1 MQETGDRRQDA
12 GIRKTE
18 NGKRKTNERKTIVI
32 KLKNHNSAPDHR
44 TDSPS
49 QRGPGGVVTELVE
62 CVGCYRSENRMTN
75 YLENPNPALDHR
87 TDSPSQRGP
96 GGVVTE
102 LVECVGCS
110 FLIPHSS
117 FIILS
122 GCVGCSISIHQ

>member
-1 MQETGDRRQDA
+1 M
-12 GIRKTE
+12 
-18 NGKRKTNERKTIVI
+18 NGKRKTIVI
-32 KLKNHNSAPDHR
+32 KLKNHKIKP
-44 TDSPS
+44 
-49 QRGPGGVVTELVE
+49 
-62 CVGCYRSENRMTN
+62 
-75 YLENPNPALDHR
+75 DHR

>member
-62 CVGCYRSENRMTN
+62 CVGC
-75 YLENPNPALDHR
+75 
-87 TDSPSQRGP
+87 
-96 GGVVTE
+96 
-102 LVECVGCS
+102 S

-117 FIILS
+117 FS
-122 GCVGCSISIHQ
+122 VGVLAVMDVKTK